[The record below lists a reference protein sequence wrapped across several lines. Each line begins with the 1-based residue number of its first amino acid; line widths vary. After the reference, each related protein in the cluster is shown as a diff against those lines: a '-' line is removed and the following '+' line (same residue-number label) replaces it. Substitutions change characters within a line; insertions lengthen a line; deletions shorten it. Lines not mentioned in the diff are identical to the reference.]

1 MTQLHQVMPRCL
13 GITLDHLS
21 LIIALSET
29 EKKRKSEQKCPENP
43 LGGWLSAENEM
54 KQTRSDSKVPHGK
67 EEEEEKDKKPK
78 PDTGM

>member
-1 MTQLHQVMPRCL
+1 MPRCL

-54 KQTRSDSKVPHGK
+54 KQRPAVTVKCHMARKRKRRKTKSPSRTQECK
-67 EEEEEKDKKPK
+67 
-78 PDTGM
+78 